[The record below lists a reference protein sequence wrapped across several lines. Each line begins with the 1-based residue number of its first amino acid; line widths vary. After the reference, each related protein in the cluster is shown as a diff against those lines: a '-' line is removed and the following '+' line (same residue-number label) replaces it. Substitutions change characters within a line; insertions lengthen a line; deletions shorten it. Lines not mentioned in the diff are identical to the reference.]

1 MTRATPPATLPPALA
16 AAAQLLRQ
24 HGRQA
29 KKSWG
34 QNFLHD
40 PRIVARIADA
50 AALQPTDVVV
60 EIGAGLGALTGA
72 LAARA
77 RRVLAI
83 ERDRDLALLLRQAF
97 AEVASVTILETNALT
112 FDFAA
117 VAAAERLVVV
127 GNLPYNIASPLL
139 FRLLDQRAALRSATV
154 MLQRELAQRLVAGPG
169 TRRYGAPSVLLQ
181 QHAELHTCL
190 QVGRGAFVP
199 PPRVD
204 STVIRLDF
212 RAAPRAPAD
221 DAALRQ
227 TVRAAFGMRRKTLLR
242 ALSAAFPGEA
252 VALALAQCGI
262 DPRARAETLS
272 VMQFAALSRALPPP
286 SATAW
291 ARGAQER
298 AQEGALGVE
307 AEDDAP

>member
-1 MTRATPPATLPPALA
+1 MTSIVDTSANAAPLTA
-16 AAAQLLRQ
+16 AAELLRQ
-24 HGRQA
+24 HGQRA

-40 PRIVARIADA
+40 TRIVARIVDA
-50 AALQPTDVVV
+50 AAIAPADVVV
-60 EIGAGLGALTGA
+60 EIGAGLGALTAA

-77 RRVLAI
+77 ARVLAI
-83 ERDRDLALLLRQAF
+83 ERDRELVLLLRQAF
-97 AEVASVTILETNALT
+97 AAVPAVTIVEANALT

-117 VAAAERLVVV
+117 VERTERLVVV

-139 FRLLDQRAALRSATV
+139 FRLLAARAHLRSATV

-199 PPRVD
+199 APRVD

-212 RAAPRAPAD
+212 RGAPQAPVD
-221 DAALRQ
+221 DAALRL
-227 TVRAAFGMRRKTLLR
+227 TVRTAFGMRRKTLLR
-242 ALSAAFPGEA
+242 ALSAAYPEPLVA
-252 VALALAQCGI
+252 DALARCAI
-262 DPRARAETLS
+262 DPRARAETLT
-272 VMQFAALSRALPPP
+272 VAQFAALARALPTPAP
-286 SATAW
+286 ESAATA
-291 ARGAQER
+291 AAALELERDLGDER
-298 AQEGALGVE
+298 AG
-307 AEDDAP
+307 

>member
-1 MTRATPPATLPPALA
+1 MMRTGDRDTITPALA
-16 AAAQLLRQ
+16 GAAELLRQ

-40 PRIVARIADA
+40 PRVVARIVEA
-50 AALQPTDVVV
+50 AAIQPTDVVV

-77 RRVLAI
+77 ARVLAI
-83 ERDRDLALLLRQAF
+83 ERDRELASLLRQAF
-97 AEVASVTILETNALT
+97 AGAASVAIVEANALT

-117 VAAAERLVVV
+117 VGSAERLVVV

-139 FRLLDQRAALRSATV
+139 FRLLEARAHLRSATV

-169 TRRYGAPSVLLQ
+169 SRRYGVPSVLLQ
-181 QHAELHTCL
+181 QHADLQTCL

-199 PPRVD
+199 APRVD

-212 RAAPRAPAD
+212 RTVPRAPAD
-221 DAALRQ
+221 DAALRL
-227 TVRAAFGMRRKTLLR
+227 TVRTAFGMRRKTLLR
-242 ALSAAFPGEA
+242 ALSAAFPEHA
-252 VALALAQCGI
+252 VAAALAECGI
-262 DPRARAETLS
+262 DPRARAETLT
-272 VMQFAALSRALPPP
+272 VAQFAALAQALPAPAP
-286 SATAW
+286 GSAASAADTL
-291 ARGAQER
+291 GP
-298 AQEGALGVE
+298 ALDL
-307 AEDDAP
+307 ADDAAD

>member
-1 MTRATPPATLPPALA
+1 MTRATPPATPPAALPGALA
-16 AAAQLLRQ
+16 AASELLRR

-40 PRIVARIADA
+40 PRIVARIAEA
-50 AALQPTDVVV
+50 AGIQSTDVVV

-77 RRVLAI
+77 LRVLAI
-83 ERDRDLALLLRQAF
+83 ERDRDLALLLREAF

-112 FDFAA
+112 FEFGA
-117 VAAAERLVVV
+117 VAGAGRLVVV

-139 FRLLDQRAALRSATV
+139 FRLLDQRAQLRSATV

-169 TRRYGAPSVLLQ
+169 TRRYGVPSVLLQ
-181 QHAELHTCL
+181 QHAELRTCL

-212 RAAPRAPAD
+212 RSAPRAPAD
-221 DAALRQ
+221 DAALRH
-227 TVRAAFGMRRKTLLR
+227 TVRTAFGARRKTLQR
-242 ALSAAFPGEA
+242 ALSAAFPSDA
-252 VALALAQCGI
+252 VTLALARCGI

-272 VMQFAALSRALPPP
+272 VVQFAALSQALPPA
-286 SATAW
+286 SAV
-291 ARGAQER
+291 GASPTP
-298 AQEGALGVE
+298 AA
-307 AEDDAP
+307 AADDAEADDDAT